1 MPNLSAKRLTLNAK
15 HGFTLIEFL
24 VVLALLTISVGSSLL
39 FLTNLIKGSN
49 KANIVAE
56 TRQNGQTVMGSLERM
71 IRNASLAENV
81 LGQTNYLKLTIDEAG
96 NRSYLF
102 IKGCVVNNGTYG
114 PNSWIGVGQNAT
126 GAPPADTSL
135 IPVTNTDP
143 ISGVDISGCDFNVVS
158 ASEGSNSPA
167 LVNIRFFV
175 SQGAVAPSRQDYLA
189 KLEFKTTI
197 SLRKY

>member
-1 MPNLSAKRLTLNAK
+1 MLNLIVKR
-15 HGFTLIEFL
+15 GFTLIEFL

-71 IRNASLAENV
+71 IRNATLAENV
-81 LGQTNYLKLTIDEAG
+81 LGQTNYIKLTIDEAG

-102 IKGCVVNNGTYG
+102 IKGCVVTSGT
-114 PNSWIGVGQNAT
+114 SWIGVGQNAI
-126 GAPPADTSL
+126 GIPPTDVSL
-135 IPVTNTDP
+135 TPVTNTDP
-143 ISGVDISGCDFNVVS
+143 VSGVDISGCDFSVVS
-158 ASEGSNSPA
+158 ASGGSNSPP

-197 SLRKY
+197 SLRQY